1 MARTGRT
8 TMAVKLYTP
17 ARLPG
22 LPSLLVRIGVVF
34 ALLAASTLIV
44 YFEGGLVDSH
54 TGRHPELLDC
64 VYFVLIT
71 ITTVGYGDI
80 VPVDTPSRLVDALV
94 LTPIRFIVLL
104 IFFGTAYQLSIKQFQ
119 EEQRMKRA
127 VSKLNDHTIVCGYGT
142 TGQAAVRE
150 LLLHGTRPDQIVVV
164 DVDENALRATSG
176 LEVVA
181 IQADAAQESTLNAM
195 AIQRAAHVLICT
207 GRDDTAVLTA
217 LTVQALNPDC
227 RIVAMCRQQEN
238 VKLLQRS
245 GVHSII
251 SPALAGGTLI
261 AAATRQD
268 HIVDTMKD
276 LLSVG
281 GAIRLDER
289 VVRADEVG
297 TSPRAL
303 KGITVLRVYRN
314 DRAVD
319 PARLD
324 TLAQGD
330 ILVFVAPGNRT

>member
-1 MARTGRT
+1 MPHAVRSKTDPDCPHSRDISRNPPNSGEWRDGPHNDGRKFT
-8 TMAVKLYTP
+8 HPRDCRDCRAC
-17 ARLPG
+17 
-22 LPSLLVRIGVVF
+22 LVRIGVVF

-104 IFFGTAYQLSIKQFQ
+104 IFVGTAYQLSIKQFQ

-181 IQADAAQESTLNAM
+181 IQADAAQESTLNAI
-195 AIQRAAHVLICT
+195 AIQRPLMFSFAP
-207 GRDDTAVLTA
+207 AVT
-217 LTVQALNPDC
+217 TPPC
-227 RIVAMCRQQEN
+227 SR
-238 VKLLQRS
+238 
-245 GVHSII
+245 
-251 SPALAGGTLI
+251 P
-261 AAATRQD
+261 
-268 HIVDTMKD
+268 
-276 LLSVG
+276 
-281 GAIRLDER
+281 
-289 VVRADEVG
+289 
-297 TSPRAL
+297 
-303 KGITVLRVYRN
+303 
-314 DRAVD
+314 
-319 PARLD
+319 
-324 TLAQGD
+324 
-330 ILVFVAPGNRT
+330 

>member
-1 MARTGRT
+1 M
-8 TMAVKLYTP
+8 
-17 ARLPG
+17 
-22 LPSLLVRIGVVF
+22 
-34 ALLAASTLIV
+34 
-44 YFEGGLVDSH
+44 
-54 TGRHPELLDC
+54 
-64 VYFVLIT
+64 YFVLIT

-104 IFFGTAYQLSIKQFQ
+104 IFVGTAYQLSIKQFQ